1 MSLEL
6 TDGRVVWTLPS
17 EVNIYSVAELK
28 TSMNAALVQKR
39 DVVCQMKQ
47 VEDFDGAGLQF
58 LMAGREFAAQQ
69 NCGFAVSK
77 PGPDVLDA
85 LQAMG
90 LSNMIGE

>member
-1 MSLEL
+1 
-6 TDGRVVWTLPS
+6 
-17 EVNIYSVAELK
+17 
-28 TSMNAALVQKR
+28 
-39 DVVCQMKQ
+39 MKQ

-77 PGPDVLDA
+77 PGPEVVDA